1 MPSRSPLARRLRAQ
15 RLRRALAYAGVVVA
29 WAASI
34 ALGAVLDPPAWLH
47 AVALFVHLA
56 SLVLGLGA
64 VLVIE
69 WHGLLW
75 ATRWSSLREVRQ
87 ADRTLILP
95 IWVGLS
101 GLLASG
107 ALLHPELESPAT
119 AVKLAAVLVLTLNG
133 VALTRLTADLGR
145 LPAELPFA
153 RLPRA
158 VRTRYLASAVVSQL
172 AWWTAIVIGLANTT
186 SR

>member
-1 MPSRSPLARRLRAQ
+1 MPSPSPLARRLRAQ
-15 RLRRALAYAGVVVA
+15 RLRRVLAYVCVVA
-29 WAASI
+29 AWAGSI
-34 ALGAVLDPPAWLH
+34 ALGAVLDPPGWLH
-47 AVALFVHLA
+47 ALALFAHLA

-64 VLVIE
+64 VLVID

-75 ATRWSSLREVRQ
+75 ATKWSSLREVRQ

-95 IWVGLS
+95 IWLGLS

-107 ALLHPELESPAT
+107 ALLHPDIGSPAT
-119 AVKLAAVLVLTLNG
+119 MVKLVAVLVLSLNG

-153 RLPRA
+153 RLPLP
-158 VRTRYLASAVVSQL
+158 VRRRYLWSAIVSQL
-172 AWWTAIVIGLANTT
+172 AWWTAIVIGLVNTT